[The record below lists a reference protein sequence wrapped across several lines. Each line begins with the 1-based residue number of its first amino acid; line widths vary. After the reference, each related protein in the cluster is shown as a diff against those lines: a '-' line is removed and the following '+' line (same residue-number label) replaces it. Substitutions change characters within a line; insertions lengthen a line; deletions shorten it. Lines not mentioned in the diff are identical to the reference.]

1 MKIPRTLKENE
12 IHIKAIP
19 QSLKKVEL
27 MLYTDRI
34 TIMNIMDETYGVG
47 KWQSSHKTRTKG
59 DGSTEMFCEVKVF
72 NEEIGQWLSRDDA
85 GLGMNDKT
93 QSTDAFKRPCVLWGV
108 GTELYSLP
116 EEKIIIDAYR
126 PAVDSYGKPIE
137 LNGIQQN
144 ETIVNVEQDENGNY
158 FCPDVFKI
166 TQYHLDDKYMID
178 GLAIK
183 NLSSGKMVYTFI
195 PEGFEKPRKRAV
207 DITRY
212 ECIIPDIGK
221 YARSKTPLKNL
232 SCEELLWLFDH
243 TKQAQVKNGIVVLVH
258 NNPVAKE
265 LFISSGINV
274 DEAYKNINI

>member
-1 MKIPRTLKENE
+1 M
-12 IHIKAIP
+12 
-19 QSLKKVEL
+19 
-27 MLYTDRI
+27 
-34 TIMNIMDETYGVG
+34 
-47 KWQSSHKTRTKG
+47 
-59 DGSTEMFCEVKVF
+59 
-72 NEEIGQWLSRDDA
+72 
-85 GLGMNDKT
+85 
-93 QSTDAFKRPCVLWGV
+93 
-108 GTELYSLP
+108 
-116 EEKIIIDAYR
+116 
-126 PAVDSYGKPIE
+126 DSYGKPIE

-243 TKQAQVKNGIVVLVH
+243 TKQAQIKNGIVVLVH